1 MADIVSKA
9 KRSRMMSG
17 IRGKDTKPELIVRQG
32 LHARGYRFRLH
43 RKDLPG
49 KPDIVLPKYRAVIF
63 VNGCFWHGHD
73 CHLFKWPKT
82 REEFWREKIDLNRKR
97 DATSISDLLSRNWRV
112 LVVWEC
118 ALKGRLKQE
127 PDAFWNLT
135 SQWLD
140 NGTPFLEIRS
150 PEHKDDGQYPTA
162 YDGA

>member
-9 KRSRMMSG
+9 KRSQMMSG
-17 IRGKDTKPELIVRQG
+17 IRGKDTKPEIIVRQG

-49 KPDIVLPKYRAVIF
+49 KPDIVLPKYRAAIF

-82 REEFWREKIDLNRKR
+82 REDFWREKIGLNRER
-97 DATSISDLLSRNWRV
+97 DVATFSSLLSQNWRV
-112 LVVWEC
+112 LVIWEC

-127 PDAFWNLT
+127 PDSFWSLT
-135 SQWLD
+135 TQWLD
-140 NGTPFLEIRS
+140 KGTAFFEIRS
-150 PEHKDDGQYPTA
+150 PEHNDDG
-162 YDGA
+162 